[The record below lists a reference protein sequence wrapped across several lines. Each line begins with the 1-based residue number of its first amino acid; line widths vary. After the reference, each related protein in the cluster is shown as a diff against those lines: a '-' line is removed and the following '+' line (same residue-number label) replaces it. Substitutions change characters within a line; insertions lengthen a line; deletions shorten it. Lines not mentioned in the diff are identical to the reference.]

1 VNISTDTTR
10 CISSGN
16 CVLTAPE
23 IFDQDD
29 SGLVRLLT
37 AEPPGELRKAAR
49 DAAAHC
55 PTAAIT
61 VRDDRE

>member
-1 VNISTDTTR
+1 M
-10 CISSGN
+10 
-16 CVLTAPE
+16 LTAPE